1 MANDDIAN
9 TIRAI
14 FEEIP
19 RRLSPPAAEGVDALI
34 RFNLT
39 GNAGGTYYLSIK
51 EGEASVATRSNG
63 QPQLSISVSATDFV
77 ALING
82 QLNGQLAFLNGKLK
96 MLGDMGLA
104 MKLPTLFERGRG

>member
-1 MANDDIAN
+1 MANDDLAN
-9 TIRAI
+9 TIKAI
-14 FEEIP
+14 FEEMP
-19 RRLSPPAAEGVDALI
+19 RRLSPPAAVGVDALI

-39 GNAGGTYYLSIK
+39 GNAGGTYFLAIK
-51 EGEASVATRSNG
+51 DGQANVSSRSNG

-77 ALING
+77 ALISG

-104 MKLPTLFERGRG
+104 MKLPSLFDVS